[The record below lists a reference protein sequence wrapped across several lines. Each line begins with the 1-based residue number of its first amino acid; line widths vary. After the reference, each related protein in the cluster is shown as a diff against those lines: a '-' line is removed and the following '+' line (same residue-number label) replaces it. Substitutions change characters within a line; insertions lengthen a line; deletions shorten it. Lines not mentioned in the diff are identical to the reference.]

1 MIMLV
6 HPRFIAS
13 RIEMVS
19 VIEVSKSDL
28 SPQAKDIR
36 LVRTFGHDVEYSSL
50 LPPPSPVRP
59 WLWCVTYRII
69 ELFSLR
75 ILSTFS
81 C

>member
-50 LPPPSPVRP
+50 LPPPPP
-59 WLWCVTYRII
+59 Q
-69 ELFSLR
+69 
-75 ILSTFS
+75 
-81 C
+81 